1 MAEIKL
7 SFFAQALDNT
17 SPNHLSIDGQILH
30 SNDTALREQ
39 ITTMIANTTMKGK
52 NVFDEAFI
60 QLHINGADFIISVPS
75 AERDVIG
82 RIAPIVCIGKINDPM
97 DDSVTE
103 QILYEINCFTAMIG
117 RSVEPETIRV
127 ARKALLLLKKN
138 RKIPRYGLTIGVAI
152 IAVIAIY
159 LLSKIGVK

>member
-1 MAEIKL
+1 LVEIKL

-17 SPNHLSIDGQILH
+17 SPNHLSLDGQMLH

-52 NVFDEAFI
+52 KVFDEEFI

-75 AERDVIG
+75 AERDDIG
-82 RIAPIVCIGKINDPM
+82 RIAPIVCIGKVNDPM

-103 QILYEINCFTAMIG
+103 KILHEIKHFTAMIG
-117 RSVEPETIRV
+117 RSVDPETIRI

-138 RKIPRYGLTIGVAI
+138 RQIPRYGLAIGAAI